1 MPSSTS
7 TNVRADTPPLY
18 SEAKGPEGRLNISTS
33 SEDTHGY
40 IYVDW
45 DGPQDPANPRN
56 WSSSR
61 KWFISSFGFIFL
73 TLVGVANAGYAI
85 SQPSLEKGEW
95 LTLCTALGISSLLGT
110 LGVAMF
116 IVPFGIA
123 PLVLAP
129 CSELFGR
136 LPVYIASAV
145 IFWLMFLPQA
155 LAKNVET
162 VLITRVISGVGA
174 STSVSLVGG
183 MLADMWDAHERGFPM
198 AMFSSI
204 AFAGTGLGPVT
215 LGYVE
220 LKLGYV
226 FINWILFAVS
236 GVCTLGLIIASRETR
251 ASVLLIRKAKLLRM
265 ETGNDAFRAKA
276 EEERASVAKML
287 KTSLLRPLRM
297 LFTEPVL
304 FLFAVSSLYA
314 VYLMLEAI
322 PLVFIQLYHFNAG
335 EYGLVYLG
343 QIIGPIIGMVA
354 NVWCDRAYK
363 RNVAIKGPEARL
375 YIAMWS
381 GIALP
386 IGCWVYTWTSFSSIH
401 WIVPSLATCII
412 YAAVSA
418 LACFNYATD
427 SYTAY
432 ASSALGGI
440 SAVRLIIGAVFS
452 LLAQPM
458 YDSLGIQFA
467 GTILAAL
474 STVFA
479 ITPFL
484 LYRYG
489 FAIRSRS
496 KFAKELAILEAV
508 NSR

>member
-85 SQPSLEKGEW
+85 SQPSLEK
-95 LTLCTALGISSLLGT
+95 ALGISSFLGT

-251 ASVLLIRKAKLLRM
+251 GKAFAHGD
-265 ETGNDAFRAKA
+265 GNDAFRAKA

-304 FLFAVSSLYA
+304 FLFAIWLTYA
-314 VYLMLEAI
+314 WGVFYLMLEAI

-386 IGCWVYTWTSFSSIH
+386 IGCWIYTWTSFSSIH

-412 YAAVSA
+412 YAAMFGIY

-496 KFAKELAILEAV
+496 KFAKELAIIEAV